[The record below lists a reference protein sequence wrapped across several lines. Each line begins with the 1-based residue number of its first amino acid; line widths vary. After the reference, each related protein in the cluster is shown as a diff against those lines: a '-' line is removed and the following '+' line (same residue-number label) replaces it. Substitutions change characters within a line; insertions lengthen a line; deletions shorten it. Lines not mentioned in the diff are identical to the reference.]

1 MSVVNEINAAISSL
15 KGISRQRTDEK
26 YYQALRELGQFDN
39 RELDNEMAEAM
50 RTIICIRRD
59 LEKVRSER

>member
-1 MSVVNEINAAISSL
+1 MSVINEMNAAISSL
-15 KGISRQRTDEK
+15 KSISRQRIDEK